1 MTEGR
6 NSNRPSAVMDYIA
19 CMMEQDEMTVN
30 TKTQYPEKHHS
41 RTHFLMVLALLYW
54 LPVATILTGM
64 VPFSLRSLLLLLM
77 FVFTAIYAIMQGHSA
92 AELGLE
98 NFNLRTSL
106 AVNLPAGITAAGVV
120 FLLPIAGVHDRLL
133 PPPEATF
140 IFFYV
145 LISSPVQEFLFR
157 SFLFSE
163 MRRSNIH
170 SPIWQVVISAMS
182 FAFLHAVYLDPLTG
196 LLSFAA
202 GIMWSIIYQRIPNL
216 AEVSLSHAIIGIM
229 AIMSGV
235 ARKI

>member
-54 LPVATILTGM
+54 LPVETILTGM

-77 FVFTAIYAIMQGHSA
+77 FVFTAIYALMQGHSA

-98 NFNLRTSL
+98 NFNLRTSP

-120 FLLPIAGVHDRLL
+120 F
-133 PPPEATF
+133 
-140 IFFYV
+140 
-145 LISSPVQEFLFR
+145 SSCPSPGSMIDFCLHRRRHSFSSMSSSQALSR
-157 SFLFSE
+157 SSFSA
-163 MRRSNIH
+163 RFSSLRCAAPTSTAQSGRS
-170 SPIWQVVISAMS
+170 
-182 FAFLHAVYLDPLTG
+182 
-196 LLSFAA
+196 
-202 GIMWSIIYQRIPNL
+202 
-216 AEVSLSHAIIGIM
+216 
-229 AIMSGV
+229 
-235 ARKI
+235 